1 MDTSED
7 VQMEDESMMEIV
19 YVRNVTTNLTYM
31 NEAYYTHILAKIKII
46 MSRET
51 PIHLTLQFMY
61 THDRYEILEFLFT
74 KYSGLALSK
83 ILEVM
88 L

>member
-1 MDTSED
+1 
-7 VQMEDESMMEIV
+7 MEDESMMEIV
-19 YVRNVTTNLTYM
+19 YVRNVSTNLTYM
-31 NEAYYTHILAKIKII
+31 NEASYTQILAKIKII

-61 THDRYEILEFLFT
+61 THDRYEILENFLFT